1 MAVISCGFVL
11 FVVGAFILCRK
22 LKAPPGLPPPTST
35 RAKVVLAWRALC
47 LGWFVAILAL
57 QWQDMLSPDFP
68 KHHSLPL
75 QDLLFFTIWNYYLQS
90 VYWVFALVSSVGDL
104 RGWGERSPTWLRTV
118 VHCLF
123 EVALP
128 LSWLVTIVLW
138 GILLPAD
145 LMKYHVCHECN
156 FFSYN
161 QHAVNTIVLLV
172 EFGLNDLVVTWRH
185 VGLAVIWSVTYCV
198 FSWAVHAATDPGF
211 WPYFFLQL
219 NTPMAIVWYP
229 ALLLLGIGLYAAAVG
244 ASHLK
249 RRCVARGGG
258 GGSAWENALERGWLA
273 EPMVDASRPTSG
285 SPSPAAPSLN

>member
-1 MAVISCGFVL
+1 MLLV
-11 FVVGAFILCRK
+11 
-22 LKAPPGLPPPTST
+22 
-35 RAKVVLAWRALC
+35 WRALC

-90 VYWVFALVSSVGDL
+90 VYWAFALVSSVGDL

-161 QHAVNTIVLLV
+161 QHAVNTAVLLV

-185 VGLAVIWSVTYCV
+185 VGL
-198 FSWAVHAATDPGF
+198 
-211 WPYFFLQL
+211 
-219 NTPMAIVWYP
+219 
-229 ALLLLGIGLYAAAVG
+229 
-244 ASHLK
+244 
-249 RRCVARGGG
+249 R
-258 GGSAWENALERGWLA
+258 
-273 EPMVDASRPTSG
+273 
-285 SPSPAAPSLN
+285 

>member
-1 MAVISCGFVL
+1 
-11 FVVGAFILCRK
+11 
-22 LKAPPGLPPPTST
+22 
-35 RAKVVLAWRALC
+35 
-47 LGWFVAILAL
+47 
-57 QWQDMLSPDFP
+57 MLSPDFP

-75 QDLLFFTIWNYYLQS
+75 QDLLFFTIWNFYLQS
-90 VYWVFALVSSVGDL
+90 VYWAFALVSSVGDL
-104 RGWGERSPTWLRTV
+104 RGWGERSPAWLRTV

-145 LMKYHVCHECN
+145 LLKYHVCHECN

-172 EFGLNDLVVTWRH
+172 EFGLNDLVVWRH

-198 FSWAVHAATDPGF
+198 FAGSSTPPTPASAV
-211 WPYFFLQL
+211 
-219 NTPMAIVWYP
+219 
-229 ALLLLGIGLYAAAVG
+229 LLLAAQHAHGDRGIRRSSSS
-244 ASHLK
+244 ASGSTPPPSARHLK

-258 GGSAWENALERGWLA
+258 GGCAWENALERGGSSRWLTRLRRA
-273 EPMVDASRPTSG
+273 RRRPTRVCG
-285 SPSPAAPSLN
+285 APFAQLASERYVVCAGVCG